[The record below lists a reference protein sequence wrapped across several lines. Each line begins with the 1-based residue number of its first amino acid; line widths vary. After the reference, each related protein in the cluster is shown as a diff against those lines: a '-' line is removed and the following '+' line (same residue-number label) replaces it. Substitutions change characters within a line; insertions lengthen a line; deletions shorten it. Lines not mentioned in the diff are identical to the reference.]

1 MCWPRRTVRLLL
13 PLAVIAALAMVVTSR
28 RGVETW
34 HVVAGQTDGRDEG
47 P

>member
-1 MCWPRRTVRLLL
+1 MCWSRRTVRLLL
-13 PLAVIAALAMVVTSR
+13 PLAVIAALAIVATSR
-28 RGVETW
+28 HRVETW

>member
-1 MCWPRRTVRLLL
+1 MWWLRRTVRLLL
-13 PLAVIAALAMVVTSR
+13 PLAVIAAVAVMARSR

-34 HVVAGQTDGRDEG
+34 HVVDGRDEG